1 MKLRIGCLM
10 LVLFSLNLSMHATT
24 CNQDTVNGTYASAA
38 IYGPYVGLWLVTND
52 AGNFSGAGAQNF
64 NGTPYTD
71 LTISG
76 TYSVNANCTFT
87 RTATDS
93 RGNTTHYSGN
103 IFGNGAE
110 MVGISTDA
118 GAAIQ
123 FTSYRLKKTECTEA
137 SAAGT
142 FAEEVQWPLTPG
154 GAAIE
159 TVQLK
164 VSSKGAKSG
173 SWIMNVNA
181 KTILTGTITGT
192 DSMNS
197 NCTFTSISYAS
208 GGGPT
213 THWFGVGG
221 ISQNGVASLMI
232 DIDSGYVGLAT
243 RY

>member
-1 MKLRIGCLM
+1 MKLRISCLVIVF
-10 LVLFSLNLSMHATT
+10 LSLALSLHATT
-24 CNQDTVNGTYASAA
+24 CNKATVNGTYASAA
-38 IYGPYVGLWLVTND
+38 IDGPNVGLWLVTND
-52 AGNFSGAGAQNF
+52 AGKFSGEGAQNF

-71 LTISG
+71 VTISG
-76 TYSVNANCTFT
+76 TYSVKANCTFT
-87 RTATDS
+87 RIATDS
-93 RGNTTHYSGN
+93 RGNTIHYSGS
-103 IFGNGAE
+103 IFGNGDE

-118 GAAIQ
+118 GSAIQ
-123 FTSYRLKKTECTEA
+123 FTSYRLETTQCAEA

-142 FAEEVQWPLTPG
+142 FAEEVQWPLTPHG
-154 GAAIE
+154 PGIE

-173 SWIMNVNA
+173 SFVVNVNN
-181 KTILTGTITGT
+181 GTIEIGTLTGT

-208 GGGPT
+208 GGGST

-232 DIDSGYVGLAT
+232 DIDSGYVGLAI
-243 RY
+243 RH